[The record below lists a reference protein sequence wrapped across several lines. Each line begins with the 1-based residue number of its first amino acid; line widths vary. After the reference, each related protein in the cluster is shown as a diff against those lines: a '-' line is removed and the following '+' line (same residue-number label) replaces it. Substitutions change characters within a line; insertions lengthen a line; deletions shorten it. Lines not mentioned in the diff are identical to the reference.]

1 MNSNNKTENKILTV
15 PNLLSLFRLI
25 LIPIIIW
32 LYSFQK
38 EYFPAGALLILSGL
52 TDLADGY
59 IARHFNA
66 VSNIGKILDPIADKL
81 TQAAMLFCLVT
92 RFPLMA
98 APFGFLIIKE
108 LFIGTTGLLMIR
120 KTKKV
125 VGADLHGK
133 VATAL
138 LYAMMILHIFWIDI
152 PEVVS
157 AASVV
162 VCLISMA
169 FTLLVYGSRNLRVL
183 QGQEELTEKK
193 EKKKK

>member
-1 MNSNNKTENKILTV
+1 MNSENKTENKILTI

-25 LIPIIIW
+25 LIPVIVW
-32 LYSFQK
+32 LYWFRK
-38 EYFPAGALLILSGL
+38 DYFPAGVLLIISGL

-98 APFGFLIIKE
+98 APFGFLVIKE
-108 LFIGTTGLLMIR
+108 VFIGTTGLLMIR
-120 KTKKV
+120 KTGKV
-125 VGADLHGK
+125 VGADFHGK
-133 VATAL
+133 VATTL

-152 PEVVS
+152 PSAVS
-157 AASVV
+157 AVSILI
-162 VCLISMA
+162 CLVSMA
-169 FTLLVYGSRNLRVL
+169 FTLLTYGSINMRVL
-183 QGQEELTEKK
+183 QGQEKLDEK
-193 EKKKK
+193 

>member
-1 MNSNNKTENKILTV
+1 MNSESKSENKILTV

-25 LIPIIIW
+25 LIPVIVW
-32 LYSFQK
+32 LYWFQK
-38 EYFPAGALLILSGL
+38 DYFPAGALLILSGL

-66 VSNIGKILDPIADKL
+66 VSNVGKILDPIADKL

-98 APFGFLIIKE
+98 APFGFLVIKE

-120 KTKKV
+120 KTGKV
-125 VGADLHGK
+125 VGADFHGK
-133 VATAL
+133 VATTL

-152 PEVVS
+152 TPEIS
-157 AASVV
+157 AVTIV
-162 VCLISMA
+162 ICLISMA
-169 FTLLVYGSRNLRVL
+169 FTLLVYGNRNMRVL
-183 QGQEELTEKK
+183 QGQDELSEKK
-193 EKKKK
+193 GTKK

>member
-1 MNSNNKTENKILTV
+1 MNSENKTENKIVTI

-25 LIPIIIW
+25 LIPVIIW
-32 LYSFQK
+32 LYWFRK
-38 EYFPAGALLILSGL
+38 DYFPAGVLLIISGL

-98 APFGFLIIKE
+98 APFGFLVIKE
-108 LFIGTTGLLMIR
+108 VFIGTTGLLMIR
-120 KTKKV
+120 KTGKV
-125 VGADLHGK
+125 VGADFHGK
-133 VATAL
+133 VATTL

-152 PEVVS
+152 PSAVS
-157 AASVV
+157 AVSILI
-162 VCLISMA
+162 CLVSMA
-169 FTLLVYGSRNLRVL
+169 FTLLTYGSRNMRVL
-183 QGQEELTEKK
+183 QGQEKLDEK
-193 EKKKK
+193 

>member
-1 MNSNNKTENKILTV
+1 MNSENKTENKILTI

-25 LIPIIIW
+25 LIPVIIW
-32 LYSFQK
+32 LYWFRK
-38 EYFPAGALLILSGL
+38 DYFPVGVLLIISGL

-98 APFGFLIIKE
+98 APFGFLVIKE
-108 LFIGTTGLLMIR
+108 VFIGTTGLLMIR
-120 KTKKV
+120 KTGKV
-125 VGADLHGK
+125 VGADFHGK
-133 VATAL
+133 VATTL

-152 PEVVS
+152 PSAVS
-157 AASVV
+157 AVSILI
-162 VCLISMA
+162 CLVSMA
-169 FTLLVYGSRNLRVL
+169 FTLLTYGSRNMRVL
-183 QGQEELTEKK
+183 QGQEKLDEK
-193 EKKKK
+193 

>member
-1 MNSNNKTENKILTV
+1 MNSENKTENKILTI

-25 LIPIIIW
+25 LIPVIIW
-32 LYSFQK
+32 LYWFRK
-38 EYFPAGALLILSGL
+38 DYFPAGVLLIISGL

-98 APFGFLIIKE
+98 APFGFLVIKE
-108 LFIGTTGLLMIR
+108 VFIGTTGLLMIR
-120 KTKKV
+120 KTGKV
-125 VGADLHGK
+125 VGADFHGK
-133 VATAL
+133 VATTL

-152 PEVVS
+152 PSTVS
-157 AASVV
+157 AVSILI
-162 VCLISMA
+162 CLVSMA
-169 FTLLVYGSRNLRVL
+169 FTLLTYGSRNMRVL
-183 QGQEELTEKK
+183 QGQEKLDEK
-193 EKKKK
+193 

>member
-1 MNSNNKTENKILTV
+1 MNSENKTENKILTI

-25 LIPIIIW
+25 LIPVIIW
-32 LYSFQK
+32 LYWFRK
-38 EYFPAGALLILSGL
+38 DYFPAGVLLIISGL

-98 APFGFLIIKE
+98 APFGFLVIKE
-108 LFIGTTGLLMIR
+108 VFIGTTGLLMIR
-120 KTKKV
+120 KTGKV
-125 VGADLHGK
+125 MGADFHGK
-133 VATAL
+133 VATTL

-152 PEVVS
+152 PSTVS
-157 AASVV
+157 AVSILI
-162 VCLISMA
+162 CLVSMA
-169 FTLLVYGSRNLRVL
+169 FTLLTYGSRNMRVL
-183 QGQEELTEKK
+183 QGQEKLDEK
-193 EKKKK
+193 

>member
-1 MNSNNKTENKILTV
+1 MNSENKTENKILTI

-25 LIPIIIW
+25 LIPVIVW
-32 LYSFQK
+32 LYWVRK
-38 EYFPAGALLILSGL
+38 DYFPAGVLLIISGL

-98 APFGFLIIKE
+98 APFGFLVIKE
-108 LFIGTTGLLMIR
+108 VFIGTTGLLMIR
-120 KTKKV
+120 KTGKV
-125 VGADLHGK
+125 VGADFHGK
-133 VATAL
+133 VATTL

-152 PEVVS
+152 PSAVS
-157 AASVV
+157 AVSILI
-162 VCLISMA
+162 CLVSMA
-169 FTLLVYGSRNLRVL
+169 FTLLTYGSRNMRVL
-183 QGQEELTEKK
+183 QGQEKLDEK
-193 EKKKK
+193 

>member
-1 MNSNNKTENKILTV
+1 MNSESKSENKILTV

-25 LIPIIIW
+25 LIPVIVW
-32 LYSFQK
+32 LYWYRK
-38 EYFPAGALLILSGL
+38 EYIPAGVLLIISGL

-66 VSNIGKILDPIADKL
+66 VSNVGKILDPIADKL

-98 APFGFLIIKE
+98 APFGFLVIKE

-120 KTKKV
+120 KTGKV
-125 VGADLHGK
+125 VGADFHGK
-133 VATAL
+133 VATTL

-152 PEVVS
+152 TPEIS
-157 AASVV
+157 AVTIV
-162 VCLISMA
+162 ICLISMA
-169 FTLLVYGSRNLRVL
+169 FTLLVYGNRNMRVL
-183 QGQEELTEKK
+183 QGQDELSEKK
-193 EKKKK
+193 GTKK

>member
-1 MNSNNKTENKILTV
+1 MNSENKTENKILTI

-25 LIPIIIW
+25 LIPVIIW
-32 LYSFQK
+32 LYWFRK
-38 EYFPAGALLILSGL
+38 DYFPAGVLLIISGL

-98 APFGFLIIKE
+98 APFGFLVIKE
-108 LFIGTTGLLMIR
+108 VFIGTTGLLMIR
-120 KTKKV
+120 KTGKV
-125 VGADLHGK
+125 VGADFHGK
-133 VATAL
+133 VATTL

-152 PEVVS
+152 PSAVS
-157 AASVV
+157 AVSILI
-162 VCLISMA
+162 CLVSMT
-169 FTLLVYGSRNLRVL
+169 FTLLTYGSRNMRVL
-183 QGQEELTEKK
+183 QGQEKLDEK
-193 EKKKK
+193 